1 MPQSVWTLPAQ
12 PGTEG
17 ITPDDVYYRGERD
30 ADFGVLLRRVAHR
43 KGLASP
49 RGAASF
55 PVGAAANRKGLASPA
70 APRPASVVRSRVA
83 A

>member
-1 MPQSVWTLPAQ
+1 VPQSVWTLPAQ

-30 ADFGVLLRRVAHR
+30 ADFGELLRR
-43 KGLASP
+43 
-49 RGAASF
+49 
-55 PVGAAANRKGLASPA
+55 AANRKGLASPA

>member
-12 PGTEG
+12 PGTEA

-30 ADFGVLLRRVAHR
+30 ADFGELLRRVAHR

-49 RGAASF
+49 RGAATTWSLGF
-55 PVGAAANRKGLASPA
+55 QGL
-70 APRPASVVRSRVA
+70 RPEVVSAWVLYETQMHPTCT
-83 A
+83 